1 MRDGVARFRTGKT
14 KAELVTSLAWP
25 LADAL
30 ATAPET
36 GELAWLVSGTGKAF
50 ASGAAFG
57 NWFKDRAREAGLS
70 HCTPH
75 GVRKAASTIADEEGA
90 SEDTLNAMFTW
101 VNPNQSATYTRKAS
115 RIRMAA
121 AGFDLVATRLEQAGI
136 IARTTNRLVAPAPS
150 VRVGAT
156 KQGPKPVKTW
166 KYGREVARPR
176 GIEPRSHP

>member
-1 MRDGVARFRTGKT
+1 
-14 KAELVTSLAWP
+14 
-25 LADAL
+25 
-30 ATAPET
+30 
-36 GELAWLVSGTGKAF
+36 
-50 ASGAAFG
+50 AAFG
-57 NWFKDRAREAGLS
+57 NWFKDRAREAGLP

-156 KQGPKPVKTW
+156 KT
-166 KYGREVARPR
+166 
-176 GIEPRSHP
+176 GI